1 MADDVIHARYRW
13 TSDEALRAQH
23 FHTRHTLTRYYRP
36 VLLLLA
42 SFAVTV
48 GLLAMANACVERGP
62 EPRDT
67 SGEFLAAAFMIFG
80 GLMPFA
86 MPNVRRWRARRQFAM
101 RPDRDCE
108 VEWTIDA
115 NEITLQTP
123 QSRATST
130 WQTIMKI
137 VKAPEGFVIYK
148 GPRMFQWLPRHAFA
162 SDADYQRF
170 ASLARERVTKY
181 YDES

>member
-13 TSDEALRAQH
+13 TADEALRAQQ
-23 FHTRHTLTRYYRP
+23 FHVRHTLTRYYRP
-36 VLLLLA
+36 ILRTMAGLGVVAGLVVMVL
-42 SFAVTV
+42 S
-48 GLLAMANACVERGP
+48 CVESGP
-62 EPRDT
+62 EPRDK
-67 SGEFLAAAFMIFG
+67 SGEFLAAAFMVVG

-86 MPNVRRWRARRQFAM
+86 MPTVRRWRARRQFAM

-108 VEWTIDA
+108 VDWTINA

-123 QSRATST
+123 QSRSTST

-137 VKAPEGFVIYK
+137 VQAPEGFVIYK

-170 ASLARERVTKY
+170 AGLARERATKY

>member
-1 MADDVIHARYRW
+1 MDDDAIHARYRW
-13 TSDEALRAQH
+13 TADEALRAQH
-23 FHTRHTLTRYYRP
+23 FHVRHTLTRFYRP
-36 VLLLLA
+36 VLCTVA
-42 SFAVTV
+42 GFAIVA
-48 GLLAMANACVERGP
+48 GLVLMVLSCVDRGP

-67 SGEFLAAAFMIFG
+67 SGEFLAAAFMIVG

-86 MPNVRRWRARRQFAM
+86 MPSVRRWRTRRQFAM
-101 RPDRDCE
+101 RPDRNCE

-115 NEITLQTP
+115 NEISLQTP

-130 WQTIMKI
+130 WQAIMKI
-137 VKAPEGFVIYK
+137 VATPEGFVIYK

-162 SDADYQRF
+162 SDADYERF
-170 ASLARERVTKY
+170 DSLAHERVVKY